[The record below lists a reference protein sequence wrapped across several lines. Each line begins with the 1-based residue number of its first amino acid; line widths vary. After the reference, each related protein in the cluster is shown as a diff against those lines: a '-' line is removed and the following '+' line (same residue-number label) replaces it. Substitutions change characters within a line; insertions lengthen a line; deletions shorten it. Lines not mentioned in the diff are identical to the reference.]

1 MTLAATVNPNAFLKP
16 TDPAAAWSDPI
27 NYEALNKA
35 IQEAATRTRNVV
47 GPMSLPKVVV
57 PSAPQRYGFS
67 PGGINPLTGQPE
79 ITWSSSG
86 GFHAAPPLDMTAQE
100 TAEKAAKLQ
109 IEGLRTGYATQ
120 AKAKKQEAEKAAT
133 SLEMMGAQTQ
143 ASMQYYAKLQEQAG
157 QRVTESAALWKGVTE
172 KADEYVQSSKDRL
185 ADTLGRLDVINTK
198 MWTDMDFS
206 KAHDMQIA
214 VQSSLGT
221 IGAED
226 RNIAERYGVES
237 PEYASFQNSKKMT
250 LATMQSNL
258 HSTYAKLGEQRWETY
273 LQATN
278 EALYRGNMF
287 INYAEQQHVQTLQLA
302 TQSSDTYN
310 MQNAQF
316 QVSVEQLRMA
326 GLENLANWLVQT
338 PVFSMDVVPT
348 ITAIADVV
356 RTVTL
361 GA

>member
-35 IQEAATRTRNVV
+35 IQESATSVRKVSGPATLPVAKGVKAAIATSPALKTQIGGLRAEYATKQKAARQQAERAATN
-47 GPMSLPKVVV
+47 
-57 PSAPQRYGFS
+57 
-67 PGGINPLTGQPE
+67 
-79 ITWSSSG
+79 
-86 GFHAAPPLDMTAQE
+86 
-100 TAEKAAKLQ
+100 
-109 IEGLRTGYATQ
+109 
-120 AKAKKQEAEKAAT
+120 
-133 SLEMMGAQTQ
+133 LEMMGAQTQ

-302 TQSSDTYN
+302 TQSSDAYN

-326 GLENLANWLVQT
+326 GLENLANWLVET
-338 PVFSMDVVPT
+338 PSFTVDIAPYT
-348 ITAIADVV
+348 TAIAQSLIDYQAQE
-356 RTVTL
+356 RAQSNIDRARIDEMRRL
-361 GA
+361 HLPMSLSDKLSFA